1 LPAETTAPPSGEVL
15 DPRRWIALA
24 LVCAAALIVVLDN
37 TVLSVAIPTILRELH
52 TELPSLQWVLT
63 GYALTFATLLI
74 IGGRLCDIYGA
85 RRMFIIGCGVFASG
99 SLLAS
104 AANSVPVL
112 LLGES
117 LIEGMGA
124 SLMLPATLALLS
136 STFTGH
142 ERVKAFAIW
151 GTVVGSAVAFGPL
164 LGGFLTTNYSWRW
177 AFRINVVVA
186 PLTAIGTVLLVR
198 PSPRSERRQRID
210 LPGAALI
217 AVGTFLL
224 VFGLSEG
231 PRYGWWAPIRAF
243 TVVGSQV
250 WPADAAVSLV
260 PILFVV
266 ALGLLTAFYRLER
279 AKERA
284 DRDPLFE
291 FGELE
296 KRSFRWGLLT
306 TAVLAMGQ
314 LGFLFVLPVFLQEGK
329 HLTAVENGLWLVPS
343 GAFIVLGAQLGA
355 VLARRVDVTVV
366 VRWGLL
372 LEVLGLLAMA
382 WAMQPELT
390 FWDLMPGYLLFG
402 IGVGFASSQLTNVVL
417 AEITPER
424 AGAASGANSTVRQIG
439 AALGVAV
446 MSTVLTTFT
455 TRNAVDAVA
464 GSSLPGS
471 LRLELR
477 QLIERD
483 GVGFQPPGGLPAST
497 LARLDHLIT
506 RALADGA
513 RPALLFAGAVVGVGA
528 ACSLLI
534 PKVGGGGQRASE
546 GDEVF
551 RTIDPLEALD
561 GVDTS

>member
-1 LPAETTAPPSGEVL
+1 MF
-15 DPRRWIALA
+15 
-24 LVCAAALIVVLDN
+24 VV
-37 TVLSVAIPTILRELH
+37 
-52 TELPSLQWVLT
+52 
-63 GYALTFATLLI
+63 
-74 IGGRLCDIYGA
+74 
-85 RRMFIIGCGVFASG
+85 GCGIFAAG

-104 AANSVPVL
+104 VATSVPVL

-124 SLMLPATLALLS
+124 SLMLPSTLALLS
-136 STFTGH
+136 NAFRGA

-186 PLTAIGTVLLVR
+186 PLAALGTMLLVR
-198 PSPRSERRQRID
+198 ASPKALRRQRID
-210 LPGAALI
+210 LPGAVLI
-217 AVGTFLL
+217 AFGTFLL

-231 PRYGWWAPIRAF
+231 PRYGWWTPVRGFTLFGPEVWSIDAP
-243 TVVGSQV
+243 
-250 WPADAAVSLV
+250 VSLV

-266 ALGLLTAFYRLER
+266 SAVLLTAFYRLER

-296 KRSFRWGLLT
+296 KPTFRWGLLT

-329 HLTAVENGLWLVPS
+329 HLSAVENGLWLVPS
-343 GAFIVLGAQLGA
+343 GGFIVLGAQLGA
-355 VLARRVDVTVV
+355 WLVRHLDVTVV
-366 VRWGLL
+366 VRWGLV

-382 WAMQPELT
+382 WAMQPDIG
-390 FWDLMPGYLLFG
+390 FWGLMPGYVLFG
-402 IGVGFASSQLTNVVL
+402 TGVGFASSQLTNVVL

-455 TRNAVDAVA
+455 TRNAVDAVD
-464 GSSLPGS
+464 GSSLPRALKGAV
-471 LRLELR
+471 R
-477 QLIERD
+477 ERVERE
-483 GVGFQPPGGLPAST
+483 GVGFTPPHGTPKAT
-497 LARLDHLIT
+497 LAQLDHLIT

-513 RPALLFAGAVVGVGA
+513 RPALLFAGAVVAVGA
-528 ACSLLI
+528 AISLRI
-534 PKVGGGGQRASE
+534 PKVGAGGHRT
-546 GDEVF
+546 DEADDAF

-561 GVDTS
+561 GVNTA

>member
-1 LPAETTAPPSGEVL
+1 MTSPMAADAP
-15 DPRRWIALA
+15 DPRRWFALA
-24 LVCAAALIVVLDN
+24 TVCAAALIVVLDN
-37 TVLSVAIPTILRELH
+37 TILTVAIPTILRDLH

-63 GYALTFATLLI
+63 GYSLTFATLLI

-85 RRMFIIGCGVFASG
+85 RRMFIIGCGLFAAG

-104 AANSVPVL
+104 AAGSVPVL

-136 STFTGH
+136 VTFVGE
-142 ERVKAFAIW
+142 ERVRAFAIW

-177 AFRINVVVA
+177 AFRVNVVVA
-186 PLTAIGTVLLVR
+186 PLAALGTILLVR

-210 LPGAALI
+210 VPGAALI
-217 AVGTFLL
+217 ALGTFLL

-231 PRYGWWAPIRAF
+231 PRYGWWVPIRAF
-243 TVVGSQV
+243 TVVGHEV
-250 WPADAAVSLV
+250 WSVDAPVSLV

-266 ALGLLTAFYRLER
+266 AALLLTAFYRVER
-279 AKERA
+279 RKERA

-296 KRSFRWGLLT
+296 KPSFRWGLLT

-329 HLTAVENGLWLVPS
+329 HLSAVENGLWLVPS
-343 GAFIVLGAQLGA
+343 GGFIIVGAQLGA
-355 VLARRVDVTVV
+355 RLVGRLNVTVV

-372 LEVLGLLAMA
+372 LEVLGLLVMA
-382 WAMQPELT
+382 WAMQPGIT
-390 FWDLMPGYLLFG
+390 FWGLMPGYVLFG
-402 IGVGFASSQLTNVVL
+402 TGVGFASSQLTNVVL

-439 AALGVAV
+439 AAMGVAV
-446 MSTVLTTFT
+446 MSTALTTFT
-455 TRNAVDAVA
+455 TRNAIDAVD
-464 GSSLPGS
+464 GSSLPAALRRS
-471 LRLELR
+471 LRR
-477 QLIERD
+477 GIEHE
-483 GVGFQPPGGLPAST
+483 GVGFRPGRGTPPP
-497 LARLDHLIT
+497 LAAQLDHLLT

-513 RPALLFAGAVVGVGA
+513 RPALLFAGAVVAVGA

-534 PKVGGGGQRASE
+534 PKVGSTGHRVDE
-546 GDEVF
+546 PDEVF
-551 RTIDPLEALD
+551 RTMAPLEALD
-561 GVDTS
+561 GVDTA